1 MFYYHVFIKQKK
13 RGWIDKD
20 IYIYIYILRS
30 LYCTNVQ
37 SFSKI
42 IFIYFQNILKKL
54 LEKLLRC
61 LKDNIV

>member
-1 MFYYHVFIKQKK
+1 MFYYHVFIKHKK

-20 IYIYIYILRS
+20 IYIYILRS

-42 IFIYFQNILKKL
+42 IFIYFKNILKKL